1 MRYRSNSHFGKNR
14 SISSPDWNNYHLIV
28 DGKRYEA
35 KHKSY
40 EDWLRFYP

>member
-1 MRYRSNSHFGKNR
+1 MSKYPWLLFHPN
-14 SISSPDWNNYHLIV
+14 WNDYHLIV

-40 EDWLRFYP
+40 EDWLRFYQNY